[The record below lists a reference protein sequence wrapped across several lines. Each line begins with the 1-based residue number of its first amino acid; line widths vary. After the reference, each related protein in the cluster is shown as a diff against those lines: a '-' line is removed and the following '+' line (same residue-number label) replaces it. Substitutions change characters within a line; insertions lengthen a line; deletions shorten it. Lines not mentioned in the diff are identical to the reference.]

1 MAELLAT
8 LTAKRKLGHE
18 DRKFM
23 AALQG
28 VDIDDPQS
36 DSREADPVA
45 AVMARAQA
53 RAQGK
58 DVSEITM
65 LDPNDI
71 ASLQGAAGANAGF
84 QIGVDM
90 DYEVL

>member
-18 DRKFM
+18 ERKFL

-28 VDIDDPQS
+28 VDLDDPHS
-36 DSREADPVA
+36 DSDKADPVA

-53 RAQGK
+53 RLQGK
-58 DVSEITM
+58 DPENATPI
-65 LDPNDI
+65 DPNDI
-71 ASLQGAAGANAGF
+71 ASLQGAAGASAGF
-84 QIGVDM
+84 QIGIDL